1 MGVRTGLV
9 SVTFRQLPADEVVE
23 VAAKA
28 GLAAIEWGGD
38 VHVPL
43 GNLVAAQRVKALS
56 EVHGLEIAAYGSYLR
71 AGSVDREEMRSAVAT
86 AEALGAPRIRVWAGN
101 VGTAEAGVGDR
112 MAVTRGLAELADVAA
127 TAGIEV
133 ALEFHRNTLTDE
145 VDSTIT
151 LLLDVGA
158 PNLKTYWQPPVDL
171 DDAQCLRA
179 TRGADA
185 VAQHGARLLL
195 VAVQHP
201 PATSGPG
208 VPVAPGPGPPRRRAP
223 RDQRP
228 PRVRRRRLPGPVRQ
242 GRRRPAQ
249 LGL

>member
-23 VAAKA
+23 LAAKA
-28 GLAAIEWGGD
+28 GLGAIEWGGD

-43 GNLVAAQRVKALS
+43 GNLVTAKRVRALC
-56 EVHGLEIAAYGSYLR
+56 EVHGLGIAAYGSYLR
-71 AGSVDREEMRSAVAT
+71 AGSIDREEMRSAVAT

-101 VGTAEAGVGDR
+101 VGTAQAGVGDR

-127 TAGIEV
+127 SSGIEI
-133 ALEFHRNTLTDE
+133 AMEFHRNTLTDE

-171 DDAQCLRA
+171 DDAQCL
-179 TRGADA
+179 
-185 VAQHGARLLL
+185 
-195 VAVQHP
+195 
-201 PATSGPG
+201 
-208 VPVAPGPGPPRRRAP
+208 
-223 RDQRP
+223 DQLEALMP
-228 PRVRRRRLPGPVRQ
+228 WLTTVHVFSWWPSNTRLPLAGRESLWRPVLDRLAAEP
-242 GRRRPAQ
+242 REINALLEFVADDSPEQ
-249 LGL
+249 LAKDAADLHAWV

>member
-23 VAAKA
+23 LAAKA
-28 GLAAIEWGGD
+28 GLGAIEWGGD

-43 GNLVAAQRVKALS
+43 GSLVTAKRVKALC
-56 EVHGLEIAAYGSYLR
+56 EVRGLEIAAYGSYLR
-71 AGSVDREEMRSAVAT
+71 AGSIDREEMRSAVAT

-101 VGTAEAGVGDR
+101 VGTAQAGVGDR

-127 TAGIEV
+127 SSGIEI
-133 ALEFHRNTLTDE
+133 AMEFHRNTLTDE

-171 DDAQCLRA
+171 DDAQCL
-179 TRGADA
+179 
-185 VAQHGARLLL
+185 
-195 VAVQHP
+195 
-201 PATSGPG
+201 
-208 VPVAPGPGPPRRRAP
+208 
-223 RDQRP
+223 DQLEALMP
-228 PRVRRRRLPGPVRQ
+228 WLTTVHVFSWWPSNTRLPLAGRESLWRPVLDRLAAEP
-242 GRRRPAQ
+242 REINALLEFVADDSPEQ
-249 LGL
+249 LAKDAADLHAWV

>member
-9 SVTFRQLPADEVVE
+9 SVTFRQLPADEVVD

-43 GNLVAAQRVKALS
+43 GNLVTARRVKALC
-56 EVHGLEIAAYGSYLR
+56 EERGLAIAAYGSYLR
-71 AGSVDREEMRSAVAT
+71 AGNVDREEMRSAVAT

-101 VGTAEAGVGDR
+101 VGTAQAGVGDR
-112 MAVTRGLAELADVAA
+112 MAVTRGLGELADVAA
-127 TAGIEV
+127 GSGVEI

-171 DDAQCLRA
+171 DDAQCLEQLEA
-179 TRGADA
+179 LMPWLST
-185 VAQHGARLLL
+185 VH
-195 VAVQHP
+195 VFSWW
-201 PATSGPG
+201 PANT
-208 VPVAPGPGPPRRRAP
+208 
-223 RDQRP
+223 
-228 PRVRRRRLPGPVRQ
+228 RLPLAARESLWRPVLDRLAAEP
-242 GRRRPAQ
+242 REINALLEFVADDSPEQ
-249 LGL
+249 LAKDAADLHSWI

>member
-23 VAAKA
+23 VTAGA

-43 GNLVAAQRVKALS
+43 GNLVTAKRVKALCDDR
-56 EVHGLEIAAYGSYLR
+56 GLAIAAYGSYLR

-101 VGTAEAGVGDR
+101 VGTADAGVGDR
-112 MAVTRGLAELADVAA
+112 MAVTRGLAELAAMAA
-127 TAGIEV
+127 GSGIEI
-133 ALEFHRNTLTDE
+133 AMEFHRNTLTDE

-158 PNLKTYWQPPVDL
+158 SNLKTYWQPPVDL
-171 DDAQCLRA
+171 SDAECLEQLEA
-179 TRGADA
+179 LMPWLTT
-185 VAQHGARLLL
+185 VH
-195 VAVQHP
+195 VFSWWP
-201 PATSGPG
+201 SNT
-208 VPVAPGPGPPRRRAP
+208 
-223 RDQRP
+223 
-228 PRVRRRRLPGPVRQ
+228 RLPLSGRESLWRPVLNRLAAED
-242 GRRRPAQ
+242 REINALLEFVADDSPDRLAKDAAD
-249 LGL
+249 LHSWI

>member
-1 MGVRTGLV
+1 VGVRTGLV
-9 SVTFRQLPADEVVE
+9 SVTFRQLSADEVVD

-43 GNLVAAQRVKALS
+43 GNLVTARRVKAMC
-56 EVHGLEIAAYGSYLR
+56 EDRGLAIATYGSYLR

-101 VGTAEAGVGDR
+101 VGTAQAGVGDR
-112 MAVTRGLAELADVAA
+112 MAVTRGLGELADVAA
-127 TAGIEV
+127 GSGVEI

-171 DDAQCLRA
+171 DDAQCLEQLEA
-179 TRGADA
+179 LMPWLST
-185 VAQHGARLLL
+185 VH
-195 VAVQHP
+195 VFSWWP
-201 PATSGPG
+201 SNT
-208 VPVAPGPGPPRRRAP
+208 
-223 RDQRP
+223 
-228 PRVRRRRLPGPVRQ
+228 RLPLAARESLW
-242 GRRRPAQ
+242 RRVLDRLAAEPREINALLEFVADDSPEQ
-249 LGL
+249 LAKDAADLHSWV

>member
-1 MGVRTGLV
+1 VGVRTGLV
-9 SVTFRQLPADEVVE
+9 SVTFRQLSADEVVD

-43 GNLVAAQRVKALS
+43 GNLVTARRVKAMC
-56 EVHGLEIAAYGSYLR
+56 EDRGLAIAAYGSYLR

-101 VGTAEAGVGDR
+101 VGTAQAGVGDR
-112 MAVTRGLAELADVAA
+112 MAVTRGLGELADVAA
-127 TAGIEV
+127 GSGVEI

-171 DDAQCLRA
+171 DDAQCLEQLEA
-179 TRGADA
+179 LMPWLST
-185 VAQHGARLLL
+185 VH
-195 VAVQHP
+195 VFSWWP
-201 PATSGPG
+201 SNT
-208 VPVAPGPGPPRRRAP
+208 
-223 RDQRP
+223 
-228 PRVRRRRLPGPVRQ
+228 RLPLAARESLW
-242 GRRRPAQ
+242 RRVLDRLAADPREINALLEFVADDSPEQ
-249 LGL
+249 LAKDAADLHSWV